1 MQLPFILG
9 GLVVLGVVS
18 VTLKILV
25 GIVTNASKSESY
37 WTKMRKLK
45 SIQPIILLCLNI
57 CVTTILW
64 ALISITSA
72 PEFRIFVKVV

>member
-1 MQLPFILG
+1 VQLPFILG

-25 GIVTNASKSESY
+25 GIVTNATKSESY
-37 WTKMRKLK
+37 WTKMHKLK
-45 SIQPIILLCLNI
+45 SIQPIVLLCINI

-72 PEFRIFVKVV
+72 PEFRLFVEEV

>member
-1 MQLPFILG
+1 VQLPFILG

-25 GIVTNASKSESY
+25 GIVTHASKNESY
-37 WTKMRKLK
+37 WTKIRQLK
-45 SIQPIILLCLNI
+45 SIQPIVLLCINI

-64 ALISITSA
+64 AVISIESA
-72 PEFRIFVKVV
+72 PEFRFFVEEV